1 MVFVDVYI
9 DRTAAFA
16 VFFILEEV
24 AVMAEK
30 KKKTEG
36 TGKVIDIG
44 KFRDS
49 DARLKDD
56 AVSNVGVVQDID
68 AGLFLSK
75 LISLIEE
82 SGSIAGYIGDT
93 VQYGRALGYA
103 EGKLNAYV
111 ELLDRVLE
119 GEFGL
124 IGKEV

>member
-30 KKKTEG
+30 KKNSEAI
-36 TGKVIDIG
+36 GKVINIG
-44 KFRDS
+44 KVQKADANMRS
-49 DARLKDD
+49 DA
-56 AVSNVGVVQDID
+56 APNVDVVQDID
-68 AGLFLSK
+68 AGLLISK
-75 LISLIEE
+75 LVSLIEE